1 MERRMEGFQDGRRKR
16 LKDGRN
22 VKFNLMFEIEI
33 ELLHFL
39 DSVVCVK
46 DGSGILLWSFSGTK
60 DTANSLP
67 AFFGGNAQK
76 KTQLINQLR
85 LWILPW
91 SE

>member
-1 MERRMEGFQDGRRKR
+1 MKGFQDGRRKR

-39 DSVVCVK
+39 DSAVCVK

-67 AFFGGNAQK
+67 AFFG
-76 KTQLINQLR
+76 
-85 LWILPW
+85 
-91 SE
+91 